1 MTLTHLVLLSWLAAA
16 QSQSDPAELDARL
29 GGLRG
34 QWLGPVTA
42 QYPRNGE
49 GSTIR
54 LKDGRLL
61 HAFSRHSKGSEGN
74 VDLWPGVIVFMH
86 SSDHAKTWT
95 QPEVVFRNPG
105 GLTAMQ
111 PSFVRLPEGGLG
123 ITYSLIDSFTIAR
136 KVFRSSTDEGKSWSE
151 EKVIS
156 PPGGYWTGAHDRL
169 IVISGGRILAQL
181 HTKLSAKPERL
192 ATRIAYS
199 DDSGR
204 TWSLSPQTLTVA
216 QVIPGSSAEK
226 LGRSGLHEA
235 SITERADGSLLM
247 LGRTMAGRI
256 YRTIST
262 DRGVTWTTPEP
273 TELPSGAA
281 PARVERIPGSNDL
294 LVVWN
299 SCCID
304 KANEQLGERIT
315 LSSAISTDGGL
326 SWKWRRT
333 IADIV
338 PGRGS
343 ARHWADYPAITIDG
357 DTVFLSY
364 RAVYLNGPST
374 LMQNYMAPLPLSWF
388 YAARDRN
395 PGSGAESARI
405 FTGAEIRAA
414 FAGLPSRP
422 PTNRELQTTEHT
434 GFKVARVENRDGP
447 REIQPE
453 EDRIFYVTAGS
464 ARLKVE
470 DSRDLAMETGSA
482 IIVPRGVPYQILASG
497 TKVEFLVVRVK

>member
-1 MTLTHLVLLSWLAAA
+1 MIHLAILFTAISAA
-16 QSQSDPAELDARL
+16 SHLDPAEFDTRL

-42 QYPRNGE
+42 QFPRNGE

-61 HAFSRHSKGSEGN
+61 HAFSRHSRSPEGN
-74 VDLWPGVIVFMH
+74 VDLWPGVIVFVY
-86 SSDHAKTWT
+86 SSDNAKTWT
-95 QPEVVFRNPG
+95 QPEIVFRNPG

-111 PSFVRLPEGGLG
+111 PSFVRLPDGGLG
-123 ITYSLIDSFTIAR
+123 VTYSLIDSFTSAR
-136 KVFRSSTDEGKSWSE
+136 KVFRFSNDEGKSWSE

-169 IVISGGRILAQL
+169 IAIPGGRILAQL

-204 TWSLSPQTLTVA
+204 TWSFSPQTLTVPK
-216 QVIPGSSAEK
+216 VIPGSSAEK

-235 SITERADGSLLM
+235 SIAERADGSLLM

-256 YRTIST
+256 YRSIST
-262 DRGVTWTTPEP
+262 DRGITWSNPEP

-281 PARVERIPGSNDL
+281 PARVERIPGTSDL

-299 SCCID
+299 SCCLD
-304 KANEQLGERIT
+304 KDNAQLGERIT
-315 LSSAISTDGGL
+315 LSSAISSDGGFH
-326 SWKWRRT
+326 WKWRRT

-338 PGRGS
+338 PGQGP
-343 ARHWADYPAITIDG
+343 ARHWVDYPAVTIDG
-357 DTVFLSY
+357 GTVYLSY
-364 RAVYLNGPST
+364 RLVLLDGPRT

-388 YAARDRN
+388 YAARDKN
-395 PGSGAESARI
+395 PGVALESARLL
-405 FTGAEIRAA
+405 TAAEISAA
-414 FAGLPSRP
+414 FAALPSKP
-422 PTNRELQTTEHT
+422 PTNRELQTTEHA

-447 REIQPE
+447 REVQPE

-464 ARLKVE
+464 ARLRVE
-470 DSRDLAMETGSA
+470 DSGDLPMETGSA
-482 IIVPRGVPYQILASG
+482 IIVPRGVPYQILATG